1 MQPMTIPE
9 IISAVDGT
17 WLNPRKG
24 AAPVTAVCT
33 DSRKIAPGCLFLPWV
48 GERFDGHAF
57 IHDALTGGAAGCFTQ
72 RERETYL
79 PGKFF
84 CFQFFICR
92 Q

>member
-33 DSRKIAPGCLFLPWV
+33 DSRKIAPGCLF
-48 GERFDGHAF
+48 R
-57 IHDALTGGAAGCFTQ
+57 
-72 RERETYL
+72 
-79 PGKFF
+79 
-84 CFQFFICR
+84 
-92 Q
+92 

>member
-33 DSRKIAPGCLFLPWV
+33 DSRKIAPGCLFLPLSL
-48 GERFDGHAF
+48 
-57 IHDALTGGAAGCFTQ
+57 IHISEPT
-72 RERETYL
+72 R
-79 PGKFF
+79 P
-84 CFQFFICR
+84 
-92 Q
+92 